1 MCHLYVCMVG
11 FNRYNGRFY
20 LFIYFFGIESTKCL
34 YCLYEYVAY
43 AIFFSLIF
51 LVCHPDDDDDQID
64 QRKRELESE

>member
-1 MCHLYVCMVG
+1 MCVWLGSIAITVA
-11 FNRYNGRFY
+11 
-20 LFIYFFGIESTKCL
+20 FIYLSIFFGIESTKCL

-51 LVCHPDDDDDQID
+51 LVCHPDDDQID